1 VETISAFA
9 ASVLSAVTA
18 PRAFAAI
25 DVGTNSIHLVVARVL
40 DDARFEV
47 IAREKD
53 MVRLGSGGG
62 DMKLLDAAAIDR
74 GVTSLARMKRIAD
87 ISRAPV
93 RAVATSAV
101 REAENHDEFV
111 RRARD
116 EAGVSVEVVSGV
128 EEARLIHLGILQSL
142 PVFERRLLMCDIG
155 GGSTELLIG
164 QRGEVLTSRS
174 LKLGAVR
181 LTTRFFPGDR
191 LHPGALTAC
200 RAFIRTSLSG
210 LARDVATLGFDVAV
224 GSSGTILAL
233 AGMARAA
240 AGDTVRTLNAATLTA
255 DELASIVKQLVDA
268 PTVASRTKIV
278 GLDAARADII
288 LAGALILEGVF
299 DVFGIDQ
306 LTVSDYA
313 LREGV
318 LLDTIQRT
326 YGGSLHHLRDLSR
339 SSVAALAEL
348 LDEEPTHSAHVA
360 RLALAL
366 FDATAARHG
375 LDESGREYL
384 EAAALLA
391 NVGLFVSHSRH
402 HLHSYYII
410 RNSDRLTGLT
420 DAEIEVIAQVAR
432 YHRKSA
438 PKPSHE
444 AFAALSPEEQHVV
457 RVLAAILRVAI
468 GLDRSHDSRV
478 GEVAVTTERDGL
490 VITARASAGQD
501 LSLEC
506 YDADQRKRLLEQVLG
521 LPITI
526 RAA

>member
-1 VETISAFA
+1 VATPGA
-9 ASVLSAVTA
+9 L
-18 PRAFAAI
+18 AAI

-62 DMKLLDAAAIDR
+62 DMKTLDDGAIER
-74 GVTSLARMKRIAD
+74 GVESLRRMKRIAD
-87 ISRAPV
+87 VSNAPV

-101 REAENHDEFV
+101 REAENHDVFV

-116 EAGVSVEVVSGV
+116 EAGVLVEVVSGV
-128 EEARLIHLGILQSL
+128 EEARLIHLGVLQAL
-142 PVFERRLLMCDIG
+142 PVFERRLLLCDIG

-164 QRGEVLTSRS
+164 QRGSVLASRS

-181 LTTRFFPGDR
+181 LTARFFPGEY
-191 LHPGALTAC
+191 LHPGAVSSC
-200 RAFIRTSLSG
+200 RAFVRTSLSAF
-210 LARDVATLGFDVAV
+210 LKEVDTLGFGVAV

-233 AGMARAA
+233 AAMARAA
-240 AGDTVRTLNAATLTA
+240 AGESLKTLNAATVTA
-255 DELASIVKQLVDA
+255 DELAGVVKNLVA
-268 PTVASRTKIV
+268 CPNVTSRAKLP
-278 GLDAARADII
+278 GLDAGRADIV

-299 DVFGIDQ
+299 EVFGIDQ
-306 LTVSDYA
+306 MIVSDYA

-326 YGGSLHHLRDLSR
+326 QGGSLHHLRDVSR
-339 SSVAALAEL
+339 RSVAALAEL
-348 LDEEPTHSAHVA
+348 LDEEPAHSAHVA

-366 FDATAARHG
+366 FDATADLHG
-375 LDESGREYL
+375 LDQGCREYL

-391 NVGLFVSHSRH
+391 NVGLFVAHSRH
-402 HLHSYYII
+402 HLHTYYII

-420 DAEIEVIAQVAR
+420 DSEIEVIAQVAR

-438 PKPSHE
+438 PKPSHQ
-444 AFAALSPEEQHVV
+444 AFAALSPEDQVVV
-457 RVLAAILRVAI
+457 RTLAAILRAAI

-478 GEVAVTTERDGL
+478 ADLTVTSQRGRL
-490 VITARASAGQD
+490 VITAIAAGDED

-506 YDADQRKRLLEQVLG
+506 YDADQRKALLEQVLG

-526 RAA
+526 RAR